1 MLSAQ
6 AEEVA
11 MQAQTTRRVIVGVND
26 TLAGYQ
32 AVRYAVAQARERGVP
47 LVAARAFRCSGPT
60 APWRDA
66 LVEANTEYVKRVFA
80 VALGGFPAD
89 VRADIAV
96 RDDDVVK
103 ALVKIAD
110 RGDDLLVIGGT
121 ERRRWF
127 HRRGRIMRRCS
138 REAGCPIMIVPPPAM
153 AGHSF
158 SRLAKNMVREADQLL
173 AAPATSAATLPPRP
187 GSERL

>member
-1 MLSAQ
+1 
-6 AEEVA
+6 
-11 MQAQTTRRVIVGVND
+11 MQTQTTRRVIVGVDD

-66 LVEANTEYVKRVFA
+66 LVEAANEYVKRVFA
-80 VALGGFPAD
+80 EALGGFPAD
-89 VRADIAV
+89 VRTEIAV

-110 RGDDLLVIGGT
+110 RGDDLLVIGGS
-121 ERRRWF
+121 ERRRRW
-127 HRRGRIMRRCS
+127 HWRARTAGRCS
-138 REAGCPIMIVPPPAM
+138 REAACPMVVVPPPAL
-153 AGHSF
+153 AHRSF
-158 SRLAKNMVREADQLL
+158 ARLTKDMVREADQLL
-173 AAPATSAATLPPRP
+173 AAPATPPATLPPKP
-187 GSERL
+187 GPEKV